1 MILTPAAILIL
12 GAVAVYAATPA
23 VRRVLVVLLPLLALA
38 AIWLQPT
45 NAAQVLHIAG
55 IDLLTYHVHPFSRLF
70 ATAFALVALM
80 GGVFAMNIASRTE
93 LTAATVYAGGALGV
107 AFAGDLIAMFVFIE
121 IMALASTVI
130 IWCGGRPRSGAAGLR
145 YAYMHLFGGVLL
157 LAGITAHIVSGAST
171 AMAPMIVS
179 WGNITGAEPM
189 GLPQLAAWLMLAGVL
204 LNAAAPPF
212 SAWLADSYPESSP
225 SGMVFLSA
233 FTTKTAVFILLT
245 LFAGN
250 RVLVPIGLIMVFYGI
265 FMAMLENDMRRILAY
280 SIVNQVGLMVV
291 AVGIGTELA
300 QYGAAAHAFCH
311 IIYKALLIMSA
322 GSVLVMTGKSK
333 CTELGGLYRSMPLTT
348 LCGIVGAISISAFP
362 LTSGFVS
369 KSLISSAAAEQHLA
383 VTWFLLAAASAGV
396 FLHAGIK
403 FPWFV
408 FFQKDSDLRP
418 SDPPKAMRIAMLLAV
433 VGCILPGIAPSLFYK
448 LLPGAVG
455 YMPYT
460 GAHVVSQLQLL
471 LFSALAFFLLLPLMK
486 RTNTISLD
494 MDWLYRVLLLKLL
507 RATETA
513 WNNIVAA
520 LQMVV
525 MALWH
530 YLQSAAYA
538 LAAPRR
544 VLAGNWG
551 VGFSAFLLAVM
562 LLAFL
567 LVYLVQHQN

>member
-1 MILTPAAILIL
+1 MILSPAIVCIL
-12 GAVAVYAATPA
+12 GAVAVYAAPSVA
-23 VRRVLVVLLPLLALA
+23 RRALVVALPLLALLLV
-38 AIWLQPT
+38 WLQPVSAT
-45 NAAQVLHIAG
+45 QVLHVAG

-80 GGVFAMNIASRTE
+80 GGIFAMNIASRTE
-93 LTAATVYAGGALGV
+93 LTAASVYGGGALGV
-107 AFAGDLIAMFVFIE
+107 AFAGDLITMFIFVE
-121 IMALASTVI
+121 IMAVASTVI
-130 IWCGGRPRSGAAGLR
+130 IWCGGRERSGAAGLR
-145 YAYMHLFGGVLL
+145 YAYMHMLGGVVL
-157 LAGITAHIVSGAST
+157 LAGITAHIVSGASV
-171 AMAPMIVS
+171 AMVPMAVS
-179 WGNITGAEPM
+179 WGQLTGAEPM
-189 GLPQLAAWLMLAGVL
+189 GLAQLAAWLVLAGVL

-245 LFAGN
+245 IFAGN

-280 SIVNQVGLMVV
+280 SIVNQVGFMVV
-291 AVGIGTELA
+291 AIGIGTELA

-408 FFQKDSDLRP
+408 FFQKDSGQRP
-418 SDPPKAMRIAMLLAV
+418 SDPPMAMRIGMLLAV

-486 RTNTISLD
+486 RTHTISLD
-494 MDWLYRVLLLKLL
+494 MDWLYRVLLLKVL
-507 RATETA
+507 RGVETV
-513 WNNIVAA
+513 WNTIVAA
-520 LQMVV
+520 LQMAV
-525 MALWH
+525 MTLWH

-551 VGFSAFLLAVM
+551 VGFSTLMLAVM

-567 LVYLVQHQN
+567 LVYFLQHQN

>member
-1 MILTPAAILIL
+1 
-12 GAVAVYAATPA
+12 
-23 VRRVLVVLLPLLALA
+23 
-38 AIWLQPT
+38 
-45 NAAQVLHIAG
+45 
-55 IDLLTYHVHPFSRLF
+55 
-70 ATAFALVALM
+70 
-80 GGVFAMNIASRTE
+80 
-93 LTAATVYAGGALGV
+93 
-107 AFAGDLIAMFVFIE
+107 
-121 IMALASTVI
+121 
-130 IWCGGRPRSGAAGLR
+130 
-145 YAYMHLFGGVLL
+145 
-157 LAGITAHIVSGAST
+157 
-171 AMAPMIVS
+171 
-179 WGNITGAEPM
+179 
-189 GLPQLAAWLMLAGVL
+189 
-204 LNAAAPPF
+204 
-212 SAWLADSYPESSP
+212 
-225 SGMVFLSA
+225 
-233 FTTKTAVFILLT
+233 
-245 LFAGN
+245 
-250 RVLVPIGLIMVFYGI
+250 
-265 FMAMLENDMRRILAY
+265 
-280 SIVNQVGLMVV
+280 
-291 AVGIGTELA
+291 
-300 QYGAAAHAFCH
+300 
-311 IIYKALLIMSA
+311 
-322 GSVLVMTGKSK
+322 
-333 CTELGGLYRSMPLTT
+333 
-348 LCGIVGAISISAFP
+348 
-362 LTSGFVS
+362 
-369 KSLISSAAAEQHLA
+369 LA